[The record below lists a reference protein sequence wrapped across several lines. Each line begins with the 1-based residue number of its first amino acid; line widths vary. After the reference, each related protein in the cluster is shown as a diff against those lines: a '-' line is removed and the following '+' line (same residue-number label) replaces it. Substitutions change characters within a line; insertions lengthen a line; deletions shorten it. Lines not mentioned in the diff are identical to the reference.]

1 MFTATGTMR
10 ARWFHASQVR
20 LGTQPIGSQ
29 IILVADGDPDPGF
42 EFDGLLGLAK
52 TGFQKIWFD
61 FENGLFGWT

>member
-1 MFTATGTMR
+1 VKAMR

-20 LGTQPIGSQ
+20 LGTQSIGSQ
-29 IILVADGDPDPGF
+29 MILVADADPDQEY

-52 TGFQKIWFD
+52 TGFEKIWFD